1 MGGNNF
7 NNNKNNNAN
16 NIVDNPDYLSNDQMK
31 Y

>member
-7 NNNKNNNAN
+7 NNGKNNNAN
-16 NIVDNPDYLSNDQMK
+16 NIVENPDYLSNNQMK